1 MLISKLYRAS
11 VAQWLER
18 HIGTTNSFRKRVS
31 KSSENYNCSPK

>member
-18 HIGTTNSFRKRVS
+18 HIGTTTFGKGSR
-31 KSSENYNCSPK
+31 SPKGL